1 MFNKSYDYTVVALD
15 TNGPYTET
23 FTSHPL
29 LKHVRIEALRK
40 QGYHIQSITKN

>member
-1 MFNKSYDYTVVALD
+1 MFNKTYDYTVVALN
-15 TNGPYTET
+15 TEGRMTET

-29 LKHVRIEALRK
+29 LRNVRINALRK